1 MGDKIKLA
9 VALAIAIA
17 AVAGFYVFADQSL
30 LLRVVSLLVAVIVA
44 GAIAVQTESGR
55 NVWSFGRGATVEIRK
70 VVWPSR
76 KETVQ
81 TTLMVLVM
89 VVIVGIILWIFD
101 IFVAWGVGYLTGQGS

>member
-9 VALAIAIA
+9 LALAIAIA
-17 AVAGFYVFADQSL
+17 AVAGFYIYAEQSL
-30 LLRVVSLLVAVIVA
+30 LMRVVGLLVAVGVA
-44 GAIAVQTESGR
+44 SAISLQTESGR
-55 NVWSFGRGATVEIRK
+55 GVWAFGRGATIEIRK

-89 VVIVGIILWIFD
+89 VIIVGIILWIFD
-101 IFVAWGVGYLTGQGS
+101 VFVAWGVGYLTGQGG

>member
-9 VALAIAIA
+9 LALII
-17 AVAGFYVFADQSL
+17 AVAGVGGFYFYAEQSL
-30 LLRVVSLLVAVIVA
+30 LLRVIGLLVVI
-44 GAIAVQTESGR
+44 AIAAAIALRTEAGK
-55 NVWSFGRGATVEIRK
+55 NVWLFGRGASIEIRK

-89 VVIVGIILWIFD
+89 VVIVGIILWMFD
-101 IFVAWGVGYLTGQGS
+101 MFVAWGVGSITGQGS